1 MATMTKEDLQSMIN
15 DVVSEKMDKELED
28 VKQENQAQVKEMF
41 EEKKEVAQE
50 KQQGKGEKAARFL
63 RAIAKGKGDIDRAA
77 KIVKDEW
84 GDDAFSKQLLESEYD
99 SGGVLVPDE
108 YVAEIIDLLR
118 AQSTVRAMGAQTMP
132 MNSGSMTIPKLT
144 QGATSTYIGENQR
157 GGASQ
162 PEFGSIQLS
171 AKKLKTLVP
180 ISNDLL
186 RDSTPQADTIVRDDL
201 VQAMALEEDVAFIR
215 YDGTEDKPKGMYYWA
230 DDDNVFGAGDISSD
244 ELDTVTNDLTQA
256 IYKLAGSDVPMANP
270 GWIFNPR
277 TTFYLMK
284 LRDGNGN
291 YVFRDELQD
300 GTLMGFPYMD
310 TTQIPINLD
319 TSGGGDNDET
329 EIYFADFAQLIIG
342 ENTDLIIDVSSEATY
357 YDGTQQVSAF
367 DNDLTL
373 MRALARHDFGA
384 RHEEAIAVVEE
395 VDWDFS

>member
-1 MATMTKEDLQSMIN
+1 MATMTKEDLQNMIN
-15 DVVSEKMDKELED
+15 E
-28 VKQENQAQVKEMF
+28 QVKGAVGKEVAEIKEESQSKINEMF
-41 EEKKEVAQE
+41 EEKKEVQEE
-50 KQQGKGEKAARFL
+50 KQMGKGEKAARFL
-63 RAIAKGKGDIDRAA
+63 RALAVGKGNIDKAA
-77 KIVKDEW
+77 KVVKDKW
-84 GDDAFSKQLLESEYD
+84 GDDEFSKQLLESEYE

-118 AQSTVRAMGAQTMP
+118 AQSTVRAMGATTMP

-201 VQAMALEEDVAFIR
+201 VQAMGLKEDIAFLR

-230 DDDNVFGAGDISSD
+230 DDDHVFGAGDISSD

-270 GWIFNPR
+270 GWIFAPR
-277 TTFYLMK
+277 TQFYLMK

-291 YVFRDELQD
+291 YVFRDELMD
-300 GTLMGFPYMD
+300 GTLMGYPFMT

-319 TSGGGDNDET
+319 ASGGGDNDET
-329 EIYFADFAQLIIG
+329 EIYFADFAQLIIA

-357 YDGTQQVSAF
+357 YDGSQQVSAF

-373 MRALARHDFGA
+373 MRALARHDFGS

-395 VDWDFS
+395 VDWAF

>member
-28 VKQENQAQVKEMF
+28 VKEENQAKVEEMF
-41 EEKKEVAQE
+41 EEKKEVAKE
-50 KQQGKGEKAARFL
+50 KQMGKGEKAARFL

-118 AQSTVRAMGAQTMP
+118 AQSTVRAMGATTMP

-144 QGATSTYIGENQR
+144 QGATSTYIGENER

-201 VQAMALEEDVAFIR
+201 VQAMALKEDIAFIR

-230 DDDNVFGAGDISSD
+230 DEDHVFGAGNISSD
-244 ELDTVTNDLTQA
+244 ELDTVTNDLTKA

-270 GWIFNPR
+270 GWIFSPR
-277 TTFYLMK
+277 TQFYLMK

-291 YVFRDELQD
+291 YAFRDELQE
-300 GTLMGFPYMD
+300 GTLMGFPFMT

-319 TSGGGDNDET
+319 ASGGGDNDET
-329 EIYFADFAQLIIG
+329 EIYFADFAQLIIA

-395 VDWDFS
+395 VDWNF

>member
-28 VKQENQAQVKEMF
+28 VKEENQAKVEEMF

-201 VQAMALEEDVAFIR
+201 VQAMALKEDVAFIR

-230 DDDNVFGAGDISSD
+230 DDDNVFAAGDISSD
-244 ELDTVTNDLTQA
+244 ELDTVTNDLTKA

-270 GWIFNPR
+270 GWIFSPR

-310 TTQIPINLD
+310 TTQIPINL
-319 TSGGGDNDET
+319 GGNNDET

-373 MRALARHDFGA
+373 MRALARHDFGS

-395 VDWDFS
+395 VDWDF

>member
-28 VKQENQAQVKEMF
+28 VKEENQAKVEEMF

-118 AQSTVRAMGAQTMP
+118 AQSTVRAMGATTMP

-201 VQAMALEEDVAFIR
+201 VQAMALKEDVAFIR

-230 DDDNVFGAGDISSD
+230 DDDNVFTAGDISSD
-244 ELDTVTNDLTQA
+244 ELDTVTNDLTKA

-270 GWIFNPR
+270 GWIFSPR

-310 TTQIPINLD
+310 TTQIPINL
-319 TSGGGDNDET
+319 GGNNDET

-373 MRALARHDFGA
+373 MRALVRHDFGS

-395 VDWDFS
+395 CDWDFS